1 MSIEKVLVDDFEFLV
16 NKGEIA
22 IAVDIDEGPV
32 TSADLSYDGRDCLV
46 LIRNNKKAYLLTNIL
61 TPIRERL
68 KKLDSILILERRG
81 EKHEIM
87 NAYMADIRHV
97 DEVPYPDN
105 FAAQA
110 QEYVDKLRAELGDA
124 EFAELMK
131 SLNKEYMS
139 IARECAV
146 VQ

>member
-1 MSIEKVLVDDFEFLV
+1 MSIEKVLVDDFEFLI

-22 IAVDIDEGPV
+22 IAVDIDEGAV
-32 TSADLSYDGRDCLV
+32 TSADLSYDGRDCMVLV
-46 LIRNNKKAYLLTNIL
+46 RNNKKAFLLTNIL
-61 TPIRERL
+61 TPIREKL
-68 KKLDSILILERRG
+68 KKLDSVLILERRG

-87 NAYMADIRHV
+87 NAYVVEINHV

-110 QEYVDKLRAELGDA
+110 QEYVEKLRAELGDA

-139 IARECAV
+139 VVRECAAM
-146 VQ
+146 